1 MEPSLL
7 RGNIGM
13 GGGQRKCQSA
23 IIAMSPLHRGP
34 RPARTAFATC
44 GAQRPVSVE
53 RLRGESVVYRP
64 LDEEKA
70 VSPVIGRFP
79 LIQKLI
85 DGIYQKAGISFGV

>member
-1 MEPSLL
+1 MPISYHRDVSAASRTEARSDCLWDL
-7 RGNIGM
+7 R
-13 GGGQRKCQSA
+13 
-23 IIAMSPLHRGP
+23 
-34 RPARTAFATC
+34 
-44 GAQRPVSVE
+44 AQRPVSVE

>member
-1 MEPSLL
+1 
-7 RGNIGM
+7 
-13 GGGQRKCQSA
+13 
-23 IIAMSPLHRGP
+23 MSPLHRRP
-34 RPARTAFATC
+34 RPLGLPLGLA
-44 GAQRPVSVE
+44 GLKRPVSVE
-53 RLRGESVVYRP
+53 QLRGESVVYRP